1 MRNDRMTNDQMTSVR
16 LLTVVLLLLVIFPL
30 PVLAQSGGPGETAS
44 TPPFQEH
51 TVAPGETLFSI
62 ARRYGTTVDAIA
74 HANGIADPS
83 QIFSGQRL
91 VIPGSLGPVDA
102 WTAHIVRPGETLAGI
117 ARQYGLDWQTI
128 ALANHLVNPTLL
140 TVGQVVRIPTGR
152 EEAAGA
158 LHAVQPGETLL
169 HIAFRYGV
177 SFWDLLA
184 ANWTGRPPVALSGQ
198 WLLVPGAR
206 PAWMPSPF
214 QKIDVSPIPAHQGDT
229 LTVIVHTG
237 KPVAL
242 EGRLFDR
249 AVPFAE
255 ENGVYYAYVGVHA
268 FTEPGLYEMTL
279 TATAEGETATVTVA
293 VRVEDGGYGHERID
307 VPPSRAS
314 LLDAAVIAAEQQ
326 RLREVRGLFTPQR
339 YWQGPFRL
347 PVDAAI
353 SSYFG
358 TRRSYN
364 GGPYNSY
371 HEGVDFDIG
380 AGAKVYAPADGV
392 VVLAEPLTV
401 RGNAVVIDHGWGV
414 LTGYWH
420 LSGIEVTVG
429 QRVRAGDVIGRVG
442 NTGLSTGAHL
452 HWDFWVGGVN
462 VNGLRWVTADGP
474 GVVPERASAP

>member
-1 MRNDRMTNDQMTSVR
+1 MTGDRTINIR
-16 LLTVVLLLLVIFPL
+16 LVAAVLLLLVIFPL

-62 ARRYGTTVDAIA
+62 ARRYGTTVDTIA

-102 WTAHIVRPGETLAGI
+102 WTSHIVRPGETLAGI
-117 ARQYGLDWQTI
+117 ARQYGLDWRTI

-169 HIAFRYGV
+169 HIAFRYGI

-184 ANWTGRPPVALSGQ
+184 ANWTDRPPIALSGQ

-214 QKIDVSPIPAHQGDT
+214 QKIDVSPIPARQGDT
-229 LTVIVHTG
+229 LTVIVHTV
-237 KPVAL
+237 KPVVL
-242 EGRLFDR
+242 EGRLFNR
-249 AVPFAE
+249 AIPFAE
-255 ENGVYYAYVGVHA
+255 ENGVYYAYAGVHA

-279 TATAEGETATVTVA
+279 TATAEGETATVAVA

-326 RLREVRGLFTPQR
+326 RLREVRALFTPHR

-347 PVDAAI
+347 PVEAAI

-392 VVLAEPLTV
+392 VVLAEPLAV

-420 LSGIEVTVG
+420 LSQIAVAAG
-429 QRVRAGDVIGRVG
+429 QPVRAGDVIGRVG

-452 HWDFWVGGVN
+452 HWDFWVGGIN
-462 VNGLRWVTADGP
+462 VNGLRWVAADGP
-474 GVVPERASAP
+474 GTVPERTGAP

>member
-1 MRNDRMTNDQMTSVR
+1 MTNERMTGVR
-16 LLTVVLLLLVIFPL
+16 ILAAVFLLLVVFPL
-30 PVLAQSGGPGETAS
+30 PVRAQSGGPGETAS
-44 TPPFQEH
+44 SPPFQEH
-51 TVAPGETLFSI
+51 VVAAGETLFSI

-74 HANGIADPS
+74 HANSIPDPR
-83 QIFSGQRL
+83 QIFVGQRL
-91 VIPGSLGPVDA
+91 VIPGLLGPVDT
-102 WTAHIVRPGETLAGI
+102 WTAHIVRPGETLTGI
-117 ARQYGLDWQTI
+117 ARQYGLDWRTI

-140 TVGQVVRIPTGR
+140 TAGQVVRIPTGR
-152 EEAAGA
+152 EVATGA

-169 HIAFRYGV
+169 HVAFRYGV
-177 SFWDLLA
+177 SFWDLLK
-184 ANWTGRPPVALSGQ
+184 ANWTDRPPVALAGQ

-206 PAWMPSPF
+206 PTGMPSPF
-214 QKIDVSPIPAHQGDT
+214 RKIDVSPIPARQGDT
-229 LTVIVHTG
+229 LTVIVHTE

-279 TATAEGETATVTVA
+279 TATADGETATVAVA
-293 VRVEDGGYGHERID
+293 VRVEDGGYGYERID
-307 VPPSRAS
+307 VPPSRAG
-314 LLDAAVIAAEQQ
+314 LLDARVIAAERD
-326 RLREVRGLFTPQR
+326 RLAQARALFTPQR
-339 YWQGPFRL
+339 YWRGPFRL
-347 PVDAAI
+347 PVDGAI

-371 HEGVDFDIG
+371 HEGVDFDVG
-380 AGAKVYAPADGV
+380 AGAPVYVPADGV
-392 VVLAEPLTV
+392 VVLAEPLAV

-420 LSGIEVTVG
+420 LSRIEVSVG
-429 QRVRAGDVIGRVG
+429 QSVRAGDVIGRVG

-462 VNGLRWVTADGP
+462 VNGLRWAAADGP
-474 GVVPERASAP
+474 WAAAP